1 MNGSPNTSGKWTP
14 YLLSVVRFVVGFLFI
29 QHGLEKLWGFAGGRI
44 DRDFSS
50 IHGIAG
56 LIETPGG
63 LLLMLGLLTRSTA
76 FILCGEM
83 AVAYFHSWA
92 PRGFWPI
99 TNGGEGSVIYCY
111 IFLWLV
117 TAGAGPWSLDALIQR
132 GHRRVRAVAAWETYA
147 RSIMRIIVAF
157 TFSLHGYRLFFGLF
171 AVARGG
177 RRGAPPMALDSLPH
191 VIGLLGIVGG
201 ALLFLGLFTRLTT
214 VILCIELAAA
224 YLSSSLLRAPWPIRN
239 GGEEAVLYFFVFLYF
254 AVAGAGAWS
263 LDRLLEKTKPNR
275 RESSLTMGAAVR

>member
-1 MNGSPNTSGKWTP
+1 M
-14 YLLSVVRFVVGFLFI
+14 YLLSIVRLVAGFLFI

-50 IHGIAG
+50 LHGIAG
-56 LIETPGG
+56 PIEAVGG
-63 LLLMLGLLTRSTA
+63 LLLMLGLFTRSTA

-99 TNGGEGSVIYCY
+99 TNGGEGSVIYCDV
-111 IFLWLV
+111 FLWLV

-132 GHRRVRAVAAWETYA
+132 GHAKVRKIAACESYA
-147 RSIMRIIVAF
+147 RSIMRMILAF

-191 VIGLLGIVGG
+191 LVGLVGIVGG
-201 ALLFLGLFTRLTT
+201 ALLFLGLFTRVTS
-214 VILCIELAAA
+214 VMLCIELAAA
-224 YLSSSLLRAPWPIRN
+224 YLSSSLMRAPWPIRN

-254 AVAGAGAWS
+254 AIIGAGAWS
-263 LDRLLEKTKPNR
+263 LDQLLEKTKPSR
-275 RESSLTMGAAVR
+275 RESSLTMGAGVR